1 MEPTE
6 DMKSPFLT
14 PKSSTNHEGP
24 SNPDDSKPE
33 TTSTSK
39 LNSHPFK
46 KWVDSFRL
54 KRQTAARTPLKHV
67 EGWTEEPQRRDSD
80 ATLAEFSNI
89 PDTQDQR
96 WEQLSGHSSVL
107 ETVKTASMSITTQS
121 LITRSRA
128 TTQSST
134 NQSGHPASP
143 RSNSEARTS
152 IDSLRLAPS
161 NTSIDDAAWT
171 RGIKRR
177 QILHEILSTESEYVT
192 GLKSLTDILSSFL
205 PARPTICHT
214 LQKIRRIHEIFL
226 EQLRIISPKSEEPVD
241 GEISKLPVRTL
252 HEKWSSMDLGH
263 FRRPHNRSLR
273 TRNLKATVDIR
284 IKAVAADPFE
294 ARIVARE
301 LDRLSLGFPSYEDFC
316 GNYGLLTE
324 DLAIIRRS
332 HPSWGIY
339 DRGIEALCKAVASK
353 DGQKPEEC
361 KAMTLNDLLIK
372 PIQRVCKYP
381 LLLSDLLKNTPTGD
395 CPEAHEEISQ
405 ILEQIRMKVACI
417 NDATGNPLAQDR
429 IQKTVSLQEKLE
441 FPDNC
446 VLQDV
451 YRQLGPL
458 ILCGVL
464 YVAYESTEGIM
475 GDYMVC
481 VLFHGY
487 MVLCR
492 HSDGSRKLQLVASIY
507 VLDMRI
513 DVLTNGIGL
522 HCHTCGFSWKVVF
535 EYQSTSFE
543 LILSASSAEEET
555 HWKMEL
561 LKASTILPT
570 NLPSE
575 YLEPKKY
582 SMMSLALKPLYLG
595 GDHLALLTRR
605 SSAQSLTSL
614 RPKQKHVII
623 KKTNFPSQLDDSN
636 PVYPAELGRSL
647 TSLTIRSATML
658 NPRRRDRV
666 RLERFISDLYT
677 RDVLPFPG
685 MILKRADY
693 LLLASPGSLMRRL
706 SFHMPLSRRSS
717 SLTTVTNRS
726 ADAVVDIKD
735 EGEWTEKD
743 PEEIL
748 TVIEAL
754 STNEGHSHNSADAS
768 GNLGRSSTI
777 RFTGL
782 RKRAAAPTDIPSRS
796 SSGKSNGEFK
806 YSPKRRWNLSS
817 PFLNALSPSRGR
829 GAKE

>member
-1 MEPTE
+1 MNPRE
-6 DMKSPFLT
+6 DMETPFLT
-14 PKSSTNHEGP
+14 PQSSASHDEP
-24 SNPDDSKPE
+24 SSSDDKPE
-33 TTSTSK
+33 LTVTPK
-39 LNSHPFK
+39 PESHPFK

-54 KRQTAARTPLKHV
+54 RRQTAARTPLKHV

-80 ATLAEFSNI
+80 ATLAEFPNL
-89 PDTQDQR
+89 PDTQDQQ

-107 ETVKTASMSITTQS
+107 ETVKTASISITTQS

-134 NQSGHPASP
+134 NQSGYPGSP
-143 RSNSEARTS
+143 RSHSETRAS

-161 NTSIDDAAWT
+161 NSPIDDAAWT

-177 QILHEILSTESEYVT
+177 QILHEILSTESEYVI
-192 GLKSLTDILSSFL
+192 GLKSLTEILSSLL
-205 PARPTICHT
+205 PARPTIYHT

-241 GEISKLPVRTL
+241 SEIFKLPVRNL

-263 FRRPHNRSLR
+263 FRRPHSKSLR
-273 TRNLKATVDIR
+273 TRKLKATVDIR

-301 LDRLSLGFPSYEDFC
+301 LDKLSLGFPSYEDFC

-353 DGQKPEEC
+353 DGQKPEES

-381 LLLSDLLKNTPTGD
+381 LLLADLLKNTPTSD
-395 CPEAHEEISQ
+395 CPESHDEISQ
-405 ILEQIRMKVACI
+405 VLEQIRLKVAFI

-446 VLQDV
+446 ILRDV

-464 YVAYESTEGIM
+464 YVAYETTEGIM

-481 VLFHGY
+481 ILFHGY

-492 HSDGSRKLQLVASIY
+492 YSDESRKLQLVASIY

-513 DVLTNGIGL
+513 DLLTNGL
-522 HCHTCGFSWKVVF
+522 HCHSCGFSWKVVF
-535 EYQSTSFE
+535 EYKSASFE
-543 LILSASSAEEET
+543 LILSGSSAEEEKQ
-555 HWKMEL
+555 WKMEL
-561 LKASTILPT
+561 LKASTTLPK

-575 YLEPKKY
+575 SLEPRKY
-582 SMMSLALKPLYLG
+582 STMSLALEPLPSM
-595 GDHLALLTRR
+595 GDRLTLLTRR
-605 SSAQSLTSL
+605 SSVQSLTTTSP
-614 RPKQKHVII
+614 RPQQKYVII
-623 KKTNFPSQLDDSN
+623 KRTNFPSQLDDSN
-636 PVYPAELGRSL
+636 PVYTAELGRSL
-647 TSLTIRSATML
+647 TSLTMRSAVIL
-658 NPRRRDRV
+658 SPRRHDRV
-666 RLERFISDLYT
+666 RLERFIADTYT

-685 MILKRADY
+685 MILRGAEY

-726 ADAVVDIKD
+726 ADAVVDVKD
-735 EGEWTEKD
+735 EEEWTEKD

-754 STNEGHSHNSADAS
+754 STNEGPPSNSADAS
-768 GNLGRSSTI
+768 ENLGRSSTI

-782 RKRAAAPTDIPSRS
+782 RKRAGAPSEIPSRS
-796 SSGKSNGEFK
+796 SSRKSHGEFQ
-806 YSPKRRWNLSS
+806 YSPKKRWNLSS
-817 PFLNALSPSRGR
+817 TLLNALSPSRSR

>member
-1 MEPTE
+1 MELIE
-6 DMKSPFLT
+6 DMETPFLT
-14 PKSSTNHEGP
+14 PESSPSHEKPP
-24 SNPDDSKPE
+24 SSDNKPE
-33 TTSTSK
+33 STIPPKSD
-39 LNSHPFK
+39 SHPFK

-80 ATLAEFSNI
+80 ATLAEFPNL
-89 PDTQDQR
+89 PDTQDHQ

-107 ETVKTASMSITTQS
+107 ETVKTASISITTQS

-134 NQSGHPASP
+134 NQSGYPGSP
-143 RSNSEARTS
+143 RSNSENRAS
-152 IDSLRLAPS
+152 IDSLRPAPS
-161 NTSIDDAAWT
+161 NSPIDDAAWT

-177 QILHEILSTESEYVT
+177 QILHEILSTESEYVI
-192 GLKSLTDILSSFL
+192 GLKSLTEILSSLL
-205 PARPTICHT
+205 PARPTIYHT

-241 GEISKLPVRTL
+241 SEISKLPVRTL

-284 IKAVAADPFE
+284 IKAVVADPFE

-301 LDRLSLGFPSYEDFC
+301 LDKLSLGFPSYEDFC
-316 GNYGLLTE
+316 GNYGLLNE

-332 HPSWGIY
+332 HPSWGVY

-353 DGQKPEEC
+353 DGQKPEE

-381 LLLSDLLKNTPTGD
+381 LLLADLLKNTPTGD
-395 CPEAHEEISQ
+395 CPEAHDEISQ
-405 ILEQIRMKVACI
+405 ILEQIRLKVAFI

-446 VLQDV
+446 ILQDV

-464 YVAYESTEGIM
+464 YVAYETSEGIM

-492 HSDGSRKLQLVASIY
+492 YSDESRKLQLVASIY

-513 DVLTNGIGL
+513 DLLTSGKGL
-522 HCHTCGFSWKVVF
+522 HCYSCGFSWKMVF
-535 EYQSTSFE
+535 EYKSASFE
-543 LILSASSAEEET
+543 LILSGSSAEEEKQ
-555 HWKMEL
+555 WKMEL
-561 LKASTILPT
+561 LKASTTLPKD
-570 NLPSE
+570 LPSE
-575 YLEPKKY
+575 SLEPRKY
-582 SMMSLALKPLYLG
+582 SMMSLALEPLPLM
-595 GDHLALLTRR
+595 GDRLTLLTRR
-605 SSAQSLTSL
+605 SSVQSLTTTSPRL
-614 RPKQKHVII
+614 KPKLVVI
-623 KKTNFPSQLDDSN
+623 KRTNLPSQLDD
-636 PVYPAELGRSL
+636 PVYAAEIGRSL
-647 TSLTIRSATML
+647 TSHTMHSAVIL
-658 NPRRRDRV
+658 SPRRHDRV
-666 RLERFISDLYT
+666 RLERFIADIYT

-685 MILKRADY
+685 MILKRAEY

-735 EGEWTEKD
+735 EEEWTEKD

-754 STNEGHSHNSADAS
+754 SAKEGPSSNSADAS
-768 GNLGRSSTI
+768 ENLGRSSTI

-796 SSGKSNGEFK
+796 SSRKSHGEFQ
-806 YSPKRRWNLSS
+806 YSPKKRWNLSS
-817 PFLNALSPSRGR
+817 SFLNALSPNRSR

>member
-1 MEPTE
+1 MELIQ
-6 DMKSPFLT
+6 DMETPFLT
-14 PKSSTNHEGP
+14 PESSPSHEKPP
-24 SNPDDSKPE
+24 SSDNKPE
-33 TTSTSK
+33 STIPPKSD
-39 LNSHPFK
+39 SHPFK

-80 ATLAEFSNI
+80 ATLAEFPNL
-89 PDTQDQR
+89 PDTQDHQ

-107 ETVKTASMSITTQS
+107 ETVKTASISITTQS

-134 NQSGHPASP
+134 NQSGYPGSP
-143 RSNSEARTS
+143 RSNSENRAS

-161 NTSIDDAAWT
+161 NSPIDDAAWT

-177 QILHEILSTESEYVT
+177 QILHEILSTESEYVI
-192 GLKSLTDILSSFL
+192 GLKSLTEILSSLL
-205 PARPTICHT
+205 PARPTIYHT

-241 GEISKLPVRTL
+241 SEISKLPVRTL

-284 IKAVAADPFE
+284 IKAVVADPFE

-301 LDRLSLGFPSYEDFC
+301 LDKLSLGFPSYEDFC
-316 GNYGLLTE
+316 GNYGLLNE

-332 HPSWGIY
+332 HPSWGVY

-353 DGQKPEEC
+353 DGQKPEE

-381 LLLSDLLKNTPTGD
+381 LLLADLLKNTPTGD
-395 CPEAHEEISQ
+395 CPEAHDEISQ
-405 ILEQIRMKVACI
+405 ILEQIRLKVAFI

-446 VLQDV
+446 ILQDV

-464 YVAYESTEGIM
+464 YVAYETSEGIM

-492 HSDGSRKLQLVASIY
+492 YSDESRKLQLVASIY

-513 DVLTNGIGL
+513 DLLTSGKGL
-522 HCHTCGFSWKVVF
+522 HCYSCGFSWKMVF
-535 EYQSTSFE
+535 EYKSASFE
-543 LILSASSAEEET
+543 LILSGSSAEEEKQ
-555 HWKMEL
+555 WKMEL
-561 LKASTILPT
+561 LKASTTLPKD
-570 NLPSE
+570 LPSE
-575 YLEPKKY
+575 SLEPRKY
-582 SMMSLALKPLYLG
+582 SMMSLALEPLPLM
-595 GDHLALLTRR
+595 GDRLTLLTRR
-605 SSAQSLTSL
+605 SSVQSLTTTSPRL
-614 RPKQKHVII
+614 KPKLVVI
-623 KKTNFPSQLDDSN
+623 KRTNLPSQLDD
-636 PVYPAELGRSL
+636 PVYAAEIGRSL
-647 TSLTIRSATML
+647 TSHTMHSAVIL
-658 NPRRRDRV
+658 SPRRHDRV
-666 RLERFISDLYT
+666 RLERFIADIYT

-685 MILKRADY
+685 MILKRAEY

-735 EGEWTEKD
+735 EEEWTEKD

-754 STNEGHSHNSADAS
+754 SAKEGPSSNSADAS
-768 GNLGRSSTI
+768 ENLGRSSTI
-777 RFTGL
+777 RFIGL

-796 SSGKSNGEFK
+796 SSRKSHGEFQ
-806 YSPKRRWNLSS
+806 YSPKKRWNLSS
-817 PFLNALSPSRGR
+817 SFLNALSPNRSR